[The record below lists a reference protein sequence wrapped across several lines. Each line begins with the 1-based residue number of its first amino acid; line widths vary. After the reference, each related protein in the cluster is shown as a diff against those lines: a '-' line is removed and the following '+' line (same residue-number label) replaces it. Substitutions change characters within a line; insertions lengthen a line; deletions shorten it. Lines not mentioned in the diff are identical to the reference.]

1 MNLRNGQITVGEL
14 LSNPAVRRLAQQ
26 EFPGIIN
33 HPMLHSAYNMP
44 ISQVMAMARGRV
56 PQAKIN
62 RLLQTLE
69 SL

>member
-33 HPMLHSAYNMP
+33 HPMLHTAYNMP
-44 ISQVMAMARGRV
+44 ISRVIAMARGRV
-56 PQAKIN
+56 PQSKIN

-69 SL
+69 TL

>member
-26 EFPGIIN
+26 EFPGIMN
-33 HPMLHSAYNMP
+33 HPMLHSAYNMS
-44 ISQVMAMARGRV
+44 ISQVMTMARGRV
-56 PQAKIN
+56 PQVKIN